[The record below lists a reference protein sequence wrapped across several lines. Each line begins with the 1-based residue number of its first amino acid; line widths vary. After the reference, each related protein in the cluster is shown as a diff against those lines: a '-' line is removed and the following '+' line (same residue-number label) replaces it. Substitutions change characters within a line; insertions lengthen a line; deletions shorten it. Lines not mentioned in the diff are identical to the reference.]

1 MHGSLHRQAVYKESG
16 QSPGEA
22 GVDPQALG
30 VGMPGFSSCCRL
42 GKSRL
47 DWGVLISKGKSAG
60 VWVERRVL

>member
-1 MHGSLHRQAVYKESG
+1 
-16 QSPGEA
+16 
-22 GVDPQALG
+22 VDPQALG